1 MSFDDTG
8 SGMPSELDAEDDY
21 LSMAFGDPA
30 ATAKETSLQRTTRVK
45 REAAERGRV
54 LSKKE
59 LALQA
64 KAAREAALATELDSS
79 NKGAKMMAKM
89 GFKGGA
95 LGKTENA
102 RTQPIEILMKD
113 DKGGIGMDSEKKRK
127 IRETAAEMEGQQKRK
142 RVDED
147 EYRQR
152 TRDEREE
159 RKAEGQMWSA
169 MKTLERFDTDCA
181 NGDDKEDS
189 NPKIENQQNKAISP
203 PLASANVLWRALAK
217 QRLDRE
223 RERRMRYDL
232 DQSLTQ
238 RADYEDPDA
247 DDDDKA
253 ALGTDVEELDE
264 EDAELAEFEELKP
277 AVRLE
282 KILEELRRKYHYCFW
297 CKFRYP
303 DESMEDCPGLT
314 EDEHG

>member
-1 MSFDDTG
+1 
-8 SGMPSELDAEDDY
+8 MPSELDAEDDY

-30 ATAKETSLQRTTRVK
+30 TLAKETSLQRTTRLK
-45 REAAERGRV
+45 REAAERGRI

-127 IRETAAEMEGQQKRK
+127 IRETAAEMEGQQKCK
-142 RVDED
+142 KVDED

-169 MKTLERFDTDCA
+169 MKALESFDTDGSNGGDKTDSGA
-181 NGDDKEDS
+181 NMG
-189 NPKIENQQNKAISP
+189 NHQNITISP
-203 PLASANVLWRALAK
+203 PLASVNILWRMLAK
-217 QRLDRE
+217 QRLERE

-264 EDAELAEFEELKP
+264 EDPELVEFVSLKP

-282 KILEELRRKYHYCFW
+282 RVLGELRQKYNYCFW
-297 CKFRYP
+297 CKYRYP

-314 EDEHG
+314 EDEHD

>member
-1 MSFDDTG
+1 
-8 SGMPSELDAEDDY
+8 MPSELDAEDDY

-30 ATAKETSLQRTTRVK
+30 TLAKETSLQRTTRLK
-45 REAAERGRV
+45 REAAERGRI

-127 IRETAAEMEGQQKRK
+127 IRETAAEMEGQQKCK
-142 RVDED
+142 KVDED

-169 MKTLERFDTDCA
+169 MKTLESFDTDGSNGGDKTDSGA
-181 NGDDKEDS
+181 NMG
-189 NPKIENQQNKAISP
+189 NHQNITISP
-203 PLASANVLWRALAK
+203 PLASVNILWRMLAK
-217 QRLDRE
+217 QRLERE

-264 EDAELAEFEELKP
+264 EDPELVEFVSLKP
-277 AVRLE
+277 AGSCGRIWKTVL
-282 KILEELRRKYHYCFW
+282 
-297 CKFRYP
+297 
-303 DESMEDCPGLT
+303 G
-314 EDEHG
+314 